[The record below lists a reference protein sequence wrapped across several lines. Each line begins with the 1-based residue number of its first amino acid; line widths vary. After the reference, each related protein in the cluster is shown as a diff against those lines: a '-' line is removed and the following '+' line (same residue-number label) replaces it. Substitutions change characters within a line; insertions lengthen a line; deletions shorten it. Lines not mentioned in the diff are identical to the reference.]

1 MASAMGAL
9 ASAPCAASRLGLPR
23 RLPTRPP
30 LPGPLTWVRRAAP
43 APKATAVSQH
53 LLGAAVKVA
62 ALVPDL
68 AASAGSSLA
77 AAIDLGVLGA
87 TINASAKLF
96 LICAAVGWLLR
107 SGRIPNSTSTVLS
120 KVSFEILIPAMLFTK
135 VASTLAAQ
143 PDSTLLLGI
152 AAAAVIQICI
162 GAACGLALTSLLG
175 LHTEAQQ
182 QQRDGSK
189 GGGWQGRTSPSA
201 ASAIAMSLSTA
212 SGAPSAAAALRPR
225 PPGPPAGP
233 AALAVPASAA
243 FGNSFA
249 LPAVFL
255 TTLLPKAVADRALG
269 YAALFLL
276 AWSPCL
282 WSIGLAL
289 VSGQQGQALRA
300 PQLGNGGG
308 GQALGASRQEHLQQ
322 ADETVARRPLYWRE
336 PRVVDITPLTAQSN
350 STGKDDKLALPEPP
364 GWAEKLAVHP
374 TTAKLCQF
382 AAQVLNPPVVAILF
396 GMLVGLTP
404 AGRLLIAAS
413 SSPGVS
419 AGAGA
424 ASVAALPPELGLLQA
439 CARVALEVV
448 ELLAQGTLAI
458 QTLALGASLLQQ
470 PEARVAAASVGPA
483 SVATAAAAGA
493 RHRRGW
499 LGALKQLLPADSAEG
514 RALAILALTRFLLVP
529 LATVGALQA
538 LVAGGLLPPV
548 LADPVLLFVLL
559 MEACMPSAQNLII
572 LLQLSERTQALAPGF
587 ARMLLKHY
595 CYAAIP
601 VTLWLTAFATNLGIP
616 ILR

>member
-135 VASTLAAQ
+135 
-143 PDSTLLLGI
+143 
-152 AAAAVIQICI
+152 
-162 GAACGLALTSLLG
+162 
-175 LHTEAQQ
+175 
-182 QQRDGSK
+182 
-189 GGGWQGRTSPSA
+189 
-201 ASAIAMSLSTA
+201 
-212 SGAPSAAAALRPR
+212 
-225 PPGPPAGP
+225 
-233 AALAVPASAA
+233 
-243 FGNSFA
+243 
-249 LPAVFL
+249 
-255 TTLLPKAVADRALG
+255 AVADRALG

-382 AAQVLNPPVVAILF
+382 AAQ
-396 GMLVGLTP
+396 
-404 AGRLLIAAS
+404 AGCC
-413 SSPGVS
+413 
-419 AGAGA
+419 
-424 ASVAALPPELGLLQA
+424 LQ
-439 CARVALEVV
+439 CWQIRCCCL
-448 ELLAQGTLAI
+448 
-458 QTLALGASLLQQ
+458 
-470 PEARVAAASVGPA
+470 
-483 SVATAAAAGA
+483 
-493 RHRRGW
+493 
-499 LGALKQLLPADSAEG
+499 
-514 RALAILALTRFLLVP
+514 
-529 LATVGALQA
+529 
-538 LVAGGLLPPV
+538 
-548 LADPVLLFVLL
+548 
-559 MEACMPSAQNLII
+559 C
-572 LLQLSERTQALAPGF
+572 
-587 ARMLLKHY
+587 
-595 CYAAIP
+595 C
-601 VTLWLTAFATNLGIP
+601 
-616 ILR
+616 

>member
-120 KVSFEILIPAMLFTK
+120 KVCALRMTDLAPPLLPGIPTCPAAAMHHRAPPCWLQVSFEILIPAMLFTK

-225 PPGPPAGP
+225 PPGPPAGGCCGW
-233 AALAVPASAA
+233 V
-243 FGNSFA
+243 GCG
-249 LPAVFL
+249 V
-255 TTLLPKAVADRALG
+255 VWCG
-269 YAALFLL
+269 VV
-276 AWSPCL
+276 WC
-282 WSIGLAL
+282 G
-289 VSGQQGQALRA
+289 VVCVCV
-300 PQLGNGGG
+300 GGG
-308 GQALGASRQEHLQQ
+308 GGGGRGGVL
-322 ADETVARRPLYWRE
+322 W
-336 PRVVDITPLTAQSN
+336 VD
-350 STGKDDKLALPEPP
+350 GK
-364 GWAEKLAVHP
+364 
-374 TTAKLCQF
+374 
-382 AAQVLNPPVVAILF
+382 
-396 GMLVGLTP
+396 
-404 AGRLLIAAS
+404 
-413 SSPGVS
+413 
-419 AGAGA
+419 
-424 ASVAALPPELGLLQA
+424 
-439 CARVALEVV
+439 
-448 ELLAQGTLAI
+448 
-458 QTLALGASLLQQ
+458 
-470 PEARVAAASVGPA
+470 
-483 SVATAAAAGA
+483 
-493 RHRRGW
+493 
-499 LGALKQLLPADSAEG
+499 
-514 RALAILALTRFLLVP
+514 
-529 LATVGALQA
+529 
-538 LVAGGLLPPV
+538 
-548 LADPVLLFVLL
+548 
-559 MEACMPSAQNLII
+559 
-572 LLQLSERTQALAPGF
+572 
-587 ARMLLKHY
+587 
-595 CYAAIP
+595 
-601 VTLWLTAFATNLGIP
+601 
-616 ILR
+616 